1 MLVSPFTQGIAEFH
15 KNQAQHGEFIQVGV
29 PAKPSHWLHQIPLG
43 IVDHLTP
50 SPLHGGASWFRIRQ
64 NHPQTQSK
72 LEISQTSME
81 ADPFFHSGDSS
92 DPIGIFLGLG
102 GAMDRKILF

>member
-1 MLVSPFTQGIAEFH
+1 MMLVS
-15 KNQAQHGEFIQVGV
+15 QHPRVCRMCRKTKFGV

-92 DPIGIFLGLG
+92 DPIGIFLRLG